1 MAKNFYEE
9 LNKALKSYEEF
20 KPYHQYSLDWIT
32 DKIDWCWK
40 FKKISE
46 DQMEEL
52 VDRVCKVFEEIH

>member
-20 KPYHQYSLDWIT
+20 KPYHQYKLDWIA

-46 DQMEEL
+46 DQMKEL
-52 VDRVCKVFEEIH
+52 TDRICKVFEEIH